1 MPLNLSGFNKASQ
14 KTAEQWRKGAE
25 TERIDRGNR
34 EIGQFARQIANKQT
48 GGMAADR
55 NLQRRYADQQAQRG
69 MRGGGAQQTAN
80 QMSTREMKLPG
91 GTRKTPEQYRA
102 EIQSSFRQANP
113 QGVTGWGTGPA
124 SAPWRGDQR
133 PLVDTRAAGGGEPMV
148 QSRGA
153 VSPAFHEPP
162 APPGGQGSAWNP
174 PTEVERLE
182 PFQIAGRTEPP
193 AGPWP
198 GAGWNPGDWEDDDA
212 INSYMAMMRNPDLDR
227 ATQEAIAQGTLGYN
241 YDVLNEDRLSRAFD
255 RYMSGEQFQ
264 HLKEQDIFGRGME
277 RRAAGQRDVE
287 LSQTGAYQ
295 TALAQTGQFEAE
307 TGRYGAE
314 TERRLGEAQHGLQR
328 DQLAQQGE
336 QFYATLN
343 QENQQFYDSLDFR
356 REELLSQEGLARQ
369 SNRIQEEYN
378 QGRLSNEQ
386 AKIALEK
393 LQHEASVAQFDEQ
406 MAWEKE
412 SGRRELGIREEDVR
426 GQLALGGRRAD
437 IDQQIANTQERVQ
450 TGELSVKE
458 GTLAL
463 EQLERQRRYEMDL
476 EAQQFQ
482 QRRRALEFQQQQQ
495 LAREQAAMAAFGR
508 FQAPTARVSRSW
520 R

>member
-1 MPLNLSGFNKASQ
+1 M
-14 KTAEQWRKGAE
+14 
-25 TERIDRGNR
+25 
-34 EIGQFARQIANKQT
+34 
-48 GGMAADR
+48 
-55 NLQRRYADQQAQRG
+55 
-69 MRGGGAQQTAN
+69 
-80 QMSTREMKLPG
+80 
-91 GTRKTPEQYRA
+91 
-102 EIQSSFRQANP
+102 
-113 QGVTGWGTGPA
+113 
-124 SAPWRGDQR
+124 
-133 PLVDTRAAGGGEPMV
+133 
-148 QSRGA
+148 
-153 VSPAFHEPP
+153 
-162 APPGGQGSAWNP
+162 
-174 PTEVERLE
+174 
-182 PFQIAGRTEPP
+182 
-193 AGPWP
+193 
-198 GAGWNPGDWEDDDA
+198 
-212 INSYMAMMRNPDLDR
+212 
-227 ATQEAIAQGTLGYN
+227 
-241 YDVLNEDRLSRAFD
+241 
-255 RYMSGEQFQ
+255 
-264 HLKEQDIFGRGME
+264 
-277 RRAAGQRDVE
+277 
-287 LSQTGAYQ
+287 
-295 TALAQTGQFEAE
+295 
-307 TGRYGAE
+307 
-314 TERRLGEAQHGLQR
+314 
-328 DQLAQQGE
+328 
-336 QFYATLN
+336 
-343 QENQQFYDSLDFR
+343 
-356 REELLSQEGLARQ
+356 LSQEGLARQ